1 MNLSAELFNEKCNKN
16 IQTMPEKDQ
25 PDTNWIASG
34 VWPHLL
40 SQNKLNNE
48 TELLLDHYNAHKASY
63 NSSIVCVLRWN
74 AKFLPYWMAKMVY
87 IWD

>member
-1 MNLSAELFNEKCNKN
+1 
-16 IQTMPEKDQ
+16 MPEKDQ

-48 TELLLDHYNAHKASY
+48 TELLLDHYNARKASY
-63 NSSIVCVLRWN
+63 NSSIVCVLR
-74 AKFLPYWMAKMVY
+74 
-87 IWD
+87 